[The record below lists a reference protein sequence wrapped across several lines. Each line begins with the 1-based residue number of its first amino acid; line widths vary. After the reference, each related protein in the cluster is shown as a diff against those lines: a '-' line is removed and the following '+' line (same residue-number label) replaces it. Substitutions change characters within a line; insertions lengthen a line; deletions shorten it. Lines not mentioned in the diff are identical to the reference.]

1 MTQDRPSLPST
12 KQAARLSQDPA
23 WDSELPVQL
32 LVPGLNVLF
41 LQSVSHAPA
50 GEPQGQGPSLLPTCL
65 GLERELWVTEHLQ
78 SAGDTVT
85 HDFITMLFSLLQGML
100 MDLMDSGGLEMVLTE

>member
-1 MTQDRPSLPST
+1 MYFFCKVSAMPQLVSPRARPPHCFST
-12 KQAARLSQDPA
+12 
-23 WDSELPVQL
+23 
-32 LVPGLNVLF
+32 
-41 LQSVSHAPA
+41 
-50 GEPQGQGPSLLPTCL
+50 PTCL

-100 MDLMDSGGLEMVLTE
+100 MDLMDSGGLEMVVTE